1 MLERRLYVIVEMSVM
16 YGSLLASEM
25 FREDL
30 VDVLDKYFKENVA
43 EWADEFIEL
52 MEDLPWDA
60 ISSK

>member
-52 MEDLPWDA
+52 MEDLPWDVYE
-60 ISSK
+60 